1 VLGDLPG
8 LWVAYIVLALVA
20 LQRLA
25 ELWLANRNSRALLAA
40 GGVEHGA
47 GHYPLFILL
56 HGSWLVALVVAAGR
70 DTAVV
75 WPLLGLFLVLQL
87 ARVWVIRTLGGYWT
101 TRVITVEEAPLITN
115 GPYRWVRHPNYLV
128 VALEIP
134 VLPLAFGLW
143 EIAVV
148 FTVLNL
154 LLLWYRIRFEDG
166 VLEERR

>member
-1 VLGDLPG
+1 MVDDLAGP
-8 LWVAYIVLALVA
+8 LTAYIVLALVA

-25 ELWLANRNSRALLAA
+25 ELWLASRNTRALLAA
-40 GGVEHGA
+40 GGREHGA

-56 HGSWLVALVVAAGR
+56 HGSWLIVLMVAVSSGP
-70 DTAVV
+70 DVV
-75 WPLLGLFLVLQL
+75 WPLLGLFLLLQL
-87 ARVWVIRTLGGYWT
+87 ARVWVIRTLGRFWT
-101 TRVITVEEAPLITN
+101 TRVITVVDAPLIKT

-128 VALEIP
+128 VALEVP

-154 LLLWYRIRFEDG
+154 ALLGYRIRFEDR
-166 VLEERR
+166 VLQERR